1 MSLHLKKRSLI
12 LAGHDTSVA
21 LEPAFWAVLDQAAT
35 QDGQGLALLVTRI
48 DAARLPGQSLAS
60 ACGYL
65 PLSGFRPACP
75 TPPNSPPDI
84 AECGATPRT
93 ETPGMAATP
102 RYPKATCGRVPRSM
116 ID

>member
-35 QDGQGLALLVTRI
+35 QDGQGRALLVTRI

-60 ACGYL
+60 ALRVFALEWLQARL
-65 PLSGFRPACP
+65 PHTPEQP
-75 TPPNSPPDI
+75 T
-84 AECGATPRT
+84 
-93 ETPGMAATP
+93 
-102 RYPKATCGRVPRSM
+102 
-116 ID
+116 

>member
-60 ACGYL
+60 AL
-65 PLSGFRPACP
+65 RVFALEWLQARLHHTPEQP
-75 TPPNSPPDI
+75 T
-84 AECGATPRT
+84 
-93 ETPGMAATP
+93 
-102 RYPKATCGRVPRSM
+102 
-116 ID
+116 

>member
-21 LEPAFWAVLDQAAT
+21 LEPAFWTVLDQAAT

-60 ACGYL
+60 ALRVFALEWLQARL
-65 PLSGFRPACP
+65 PHTPEQP
-75 TPPNSPPDI
+75 T
-84 AECGATPRT
+84 
-93 ETPGMAATP
+93 
-102 RYPKATCGRVPRSM
+102 
-116 ID
+116 